1 MRSLEAMSIAQM
13 ETWLG
18 GAGCSWPLLELW
30 LACHWLVI
38 ECPLARTDI
47 RRLLFTIP
55 SLFRCCSLSCSALLR
70 LLPFVLLCFTGPKL
84 FPLVR
89 HMQMTQGQFNLFN
102 KYLCCSRRAFI
113 IHPLTP
119 PCSPL
124 PVFVYSFG
132 SLIKNCFDLLCFL
145 CFCKHCAKF
154 PD

>member
-1 MRSLEAMSIAQM
+1 MAQAAPGHSLSFGLRVIGSLSSVLLPGRTSAVC
-13 ETWLG
+13 
-18 GAGCSWPLLELW
+18 CSPY
-30 LACHWLVI
+30 
-38 ECPLARTDI
+38 R
-47 RRLLFTIP
+47 
-55 SLFRCCSLSCSALLR
+55 RCCSLSCSALLR

-113 IHPLTP
+113 LHPLP